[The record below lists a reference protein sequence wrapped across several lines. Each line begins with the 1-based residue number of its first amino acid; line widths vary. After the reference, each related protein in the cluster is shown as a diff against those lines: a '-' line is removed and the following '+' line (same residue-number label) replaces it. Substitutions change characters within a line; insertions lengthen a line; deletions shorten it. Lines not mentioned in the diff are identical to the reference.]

1 MDVKRDIV
9 HTIRQAVD
17 VVSKYAGGALPE
29 PARTR
34 VRGFIL
40 TLPQRWA
47 SKAGGTGAGAIST
60 AGNSERD
67 STVTAAASGS
77 GATRRPGGQRR
88 AAYRERGSGGIESN
102 LRSGASSRATS
113 PSMSPRI
120 PRTAVSRRGGGD
132 VGEGGENARVSAGT
146 ALVAAQRIL
155 ALATESLDMMRNV
168 TGVMKDSLDRAEAY
182 VFFSS
187 TFFFIYWS
195 FYISRWVGR
204 LRTVGIQRDT
214 QEEETTDTSEFQFLQ
229 RTNQQQQ
236 HHHHRDRSG
245 SSSTQFDEADQDNM
259 PSSPFFS
266 ASSTVW
272 GSNSIPST
280 PARGTFTPVYAGGGK
295 GGGTASPGMTIPIG
309 AMSLSSRYE
318 TPRSSVLNL
327 ADEEEEEGEEGDGMV
342 TSKQEGSGQVRDN
355 IGDEEGEGGL
365 KMDVDVDVRGW
376 TRTLGVYTDILL
388 DLRCI
393 NIFICSKIRNR

>member
-1 MDVKRDIV
+1 MRRLIDVKREIV

-88 AAYRERGSGGIESN
+88 AAYRERGSGGIEGD

-120 PRTAVSRRGGGD
+120 PRTAVSRRGGGGGD
-132 VGEGGENARVSAGT
+132 VGDGGENARVPAGT

-168 TGVMKDSLDRAEAY
+168 TGVMKDSLDRAEAF
-182 VFFSS
+182 VFF
-187 TFFFIYWS
+187 
-195 FYISRWVGR
+195 
-204 LRTVGIQRDT
+204 
-214 QEEETTDTSEFQFLQ
+214 FLQ
-229 RTNQQQQ
+229 
-236 HHHHRDRSG
+236 HL
-245 SSSTQFDEADQDNM
+245 
-259 PSSPFFS
+259 FFHLLIILYPDGL
-266 ASSTVW
+266 A
-272 GSNSIPST
+272 
-280 PARGTFTPVYAGGGK
+280 VYGQLVFNATHNRK
-295 GGGTASPGMTIPIG
+295 KPLLRPN
-309 AMSLSSRYE
+309 LNFYN
-318 TPRSSVLNL
+318 VL
-327 ADEEEEEGEEGDGMV
+327 
-342 TSKQEGSGQVRDN
+342 
-355 IGDEEGEGGL
+355 
-365 KMDVDVDVRGW
+365 
-376 TRTLGVYTDILL
+376 
-388 DLRCI
+388 I
-393 NIFICSKIRNR
+393 NIIIIAIAAVVHQPNSTKLIKIIICLVHLSFRHLLQFGVLIVYLLLQQGVLSRPFMLVVVVRLVLL